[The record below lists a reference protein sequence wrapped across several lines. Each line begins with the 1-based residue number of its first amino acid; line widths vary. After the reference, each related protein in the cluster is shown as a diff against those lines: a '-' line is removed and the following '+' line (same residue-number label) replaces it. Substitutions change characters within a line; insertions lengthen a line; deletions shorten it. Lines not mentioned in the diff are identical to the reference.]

1 MLGAKIDKVHFY
13 ATVYVV
19 PVAVTAKYTSHLP
32 RSAIFGAFHA
42 NLRKVWSKVKN
53 RGRLFVC
60 KILSL
65 KVCSV
70 IAS

>member
-1 MLGAKIDKVHFY
+1 
-13 ATVYVV
+13 
-19 PVAVTAKYTSHLP
+19 
-32 RSAIFGAFHA
+32 
-42 NLRKVWSKVKN
+42 LRKVWSKVKN